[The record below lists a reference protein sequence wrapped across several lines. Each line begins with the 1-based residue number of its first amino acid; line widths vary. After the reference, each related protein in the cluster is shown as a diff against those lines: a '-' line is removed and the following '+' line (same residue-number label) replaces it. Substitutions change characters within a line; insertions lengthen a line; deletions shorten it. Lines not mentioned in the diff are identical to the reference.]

1 MNVTNINS
9 PDQHQYQQGRNGYY
23 DQDPRHQSV
32 GGQVIGAGSGNV
44 LNLGGEG
51 SQNNGG
57 VVTNTTGMVA
67 EASGYYMGPMYS
79 SSMPT
84 MAQQNAQQF
93 SDAMFN
99 SFLAQFGGQL
109 QQGQQYTT
117 SQCMNQYGQNQQA
130 VQHVQGQNQAQH
142 PNSQRYFHAV
152 MSAAGDPGM
161 LEFQP
166 QLAYTIPS
174 QNPLTP
180 MQHQQYLP
188 SSGVDFHG
196 NGVRRGQMQFQDMQ
210 PAAVIPA
217 VVQPKKMSTTQSRIE
232 KRKRLKKQGPKR
244 PSSAYFLFSM
254 SIREELLRQYP
265 DAKVPELSKLSSAR
279 WKELSEDD
287 KKPFY
292 VKFKDNW
299 EKYRVARKEYE
310 ATLPPKRPSGPF
322 IQFTSEMRPKLLKDN
337 PDKSLIE
344 ITKIVGEQWRGL
356 PSEEKQKYTDAY
368 KQKLKEWEEFYPD
381 EDANPIKNPITT
393 APAVNATTASKISVN
408 TEH

>member
-1 MNVTNINS
+1 MNVPNMGS
-9 PDQHQYQQGRNGYY
+9 PDAHGTHGYY
-23 DQDPRHQSV
+23 EDEGRGGGQGMAGNV
-32 GGQVIGAGSGNV
+32 GGNPAVMIAGPG
-44 LNLGGEG
+44 
-51 SQNNGG
+51 
-57 VVTNTTGMVA
+57 
-67 EASGYYMGPMYS
+67 GYYMAPVYPAG
-79 SSMPT
+79 MP
-84 MAQQNAQQF
+84 ALPQQNTPQF

-99 SFLAQFGGQL
+99 SFLAQFGGQRQGGMSGGQVAPVGQVAPQVGQVAPQVGQQQVL
-109 QQGQQYTT
+109 PAQGQ
-117 SQCMNQYGQNQQA
+117 GQ
-130 VQHVQGQNQAQH
+130 G
-142 PNSQRYFHAV
+142 SQRYFHAA
-152 MSAAGDPGM
+152 MAAGGGPTM

-166 QLAYTIPS
+166 QFAYAMAPQAS
-174 QNPLTP
+174 
-180 MQHQQYLP
+180 
-188 SSGVDFHG
+188 
-196 NGVRRGQMQFQDMQ
+196 Q
-210 PAAVIPA
+210 PAASYLPA
-217 VVQPKKMSTTQSRIE
+217 GGAWAARRGARPHGGAAVAAAPKKMSTTQSRIE

-292 VKFKDNW
+292 EQFKDNW

-344 ITKIVGEQWRGL
+344 ITKLVGEQWRSL
-356 PSEEKQKYTDAY
+356 PPEEKQKYTDAY

-381 EDANPIKNPITT
+381 EDLDEAAHAAGGLSATSSTIP
-393 APAVNATTASKISVN
+393 VNS
-408 TEH
+408 ER